1 VRVFLAGATGAVGRP
16 LLRRLISSGH
26 QVTATTR
33 NAAKAEELRQLGATP
48 VIVDGIDAAAIAA
61 AVAAAKPVAVIHQMT
76 ALAGKPDLK
85 AFDRWFAATN
95 LLRTK
100 GLDHLLAA
108 AQAAGVKRFIA
119 QSYTGWNNMRAGGFV
134 KTEDDPLD
142 ANPVKAQSETLA
154 AIQYLERAVL
164 KAPLTGIVLRFGN
177 LYGPGASAEMI
188 RVVRKRLFP
197 IVGGGAGVWS
207 WVHVDDAA
215 AATALAVEDGS
226 SGIYNIVDDEPAKVS
241 EWLPY
246 LAEAV
251 GAKPPLRMPVW
262 LGRLLAGDAAT
273 QWMTEGRGASNA
285 KARRELGLQLAWPT
299 WREGFRR
306 GLPGQEQAR
315 ASRLQARA

>member
-1 VRVFLAGATGAVGRP
+1 
-16 LLRRLISSGH
+16 LISSGH
-26 QVTATTR
+26 EVTATTR
-33 NAAKAEELRQLGATP
+33 SAAKAEELRQCGAAP
-48 VIVDGIDAAAIAA
+48 VIVDGIDEVAITA
-61 AVAAAKPVAVIHQMT
+61 AVAAAKPEAIIHQMT

-100 GLDHLLAA
+100 GIDHLLAA
-108 AQAAGVKRFIA
+108 ADAAGVKRFIA
-119 QSYTGWNNMRAGGFV
+119 QSYTGWNNSRAGGFV

-142 ANPVKAQSETLA
+142 ANPVKVQAETLA
-154 AIQYLERAVL
+154 AIRYLERAVL
-164 KAPLTGIVLRFGN
+164 EAPLAGIVLRFGN
-177 LYGPGASAEMI
+177 LYGPGASEEMI
-188 RVVRKRLFP
+188 RLVRKQMFP

-207 WVHVDDAA
+207 WTHVDDAA
-215 AATALAVEDGS
+215 AATVLAVEHGL
-226 SGIYNIVDDEPAKVS
+226 SGIYNIVDDEPARVS

-262 LGRLLAGDAAT
+262 LGRLLAGDAAA

-285 KARRELGLQLAWPT
+285 KAKRELGLQLAWPT

-306 GLPGQEQAR
+306 GLLGQELAGR
-315 ASRLQARA
+315 SRLKART

>member
-1 VRVFLAGATGAVGRP
+1 
-16 LLRRLISSGH
+16 LISSGH
-26 QVTATTR
+26 EVTATTR
-33 NAAKAEELRQLGATP
+33 SAAKAEELRQWGAAP
-48 VIVDGIDAAAIAA
+48 VIVDGIDEAAITA
-61 AVAAAKPVAVIHQMT
+61 AVAAAKPEAIIHQMT

-100 GLDHLLAA
+100 GIDHLLAA
-108 AQAAGVKRFIA
+108 ADAAGVKRFIA

-142 ANPVKAQSETLA
+142 ANRVMVQAETLA
-154 AIQYLERAVL
+154 AIRYLERAVL
-164 KAPLTGIVLRFGN
+164 EAPLAGIVLRFGN
-177 LYGPGASAEMI
+177 LYGPGASEEMI
-188 RVVRKRLFP
+188 RLVRKRMFP

-207 WVHVDDAA
+207 WTHVDDAA
-215 AATALAVEDGS
+215 AATVLAVEHGL
-226 SGIYNIVDDEPAKVS
+226 SGIYNIVDEEPARVS

-262 LGRLLAGDAAT
+262 LGRLLAGDAAA

-285 KARRELGLQLAWPT
+285 KAKRELGLQLAWPT

-306 GLPGQEQAR
+306 GLLGQELAGR
-315 ASRLQARA
+315 SRLKART

>member
-1 VRVFLAGATGAVGRP
+1 
-16 LLRRLISSGH
+16 LISSGH
-26 QVTATTR
+26 EVTATTR
-33 NAAKAEELRQLGATP
+33 SAAKADELRQRGAAP
-48 VIVDGIDAAAIAA
+48 VIVDGIDKAAIAA
-61 AVAAAKPVAVIHQMT
+61 AVAAAKPEAIIHQMT

-100 GLDHLLAA
+100 GIDHLLAA
-108 AQAAGVKRFIA
+108 AEAAGVKRLIA

-142 ANPVKAQSETLA
+142 ANPVKVQAETLA

-177 LYGPGASAEMI
+177 LYGPGASEEMI
-188 RVVRKRLFP
+188 GLVRKRMFP

-207 WVHVDDAA
+207 WTHVDDAA
-215 AATALAVEDGS
+215 AATVLAVEHGL

-262 LGRLLAGDAAT
+262 LGRLLAGDAAA

-285 KARRELGLQLAWPT
+285 KARRELALRLAWPT

-306 GLPGQEQAR
+306 GLPGQEQAGQ
-315 ASRLQARA
+315 SRLKTRA